1 MTTQTAT
8 TTATAVAGR
17 TLEIDRSHS
26 EVAFQVRHLLSK
38 VRGRFGE
45 FSGTIQYDETNPQN
59 SHVEVTIQA
68 RSIDTAEAD
77 RDKHLRSAD
86 FFEVDKYPT
95 LTFTS
100 TSVAPAL
107 NAVEGPQG
115 GGSYDVVGNLTVHGV
130 TKEVTLPASFL
141 GTAQD
146 PWGNTKFVFE
156 AELTLNR
163 KDFGLTWNAALETGG
178 FLVGD
183 EVRVSLSIQAK

>member
-8 TTATAVAGR
+8 AVAAR

-59 SHVEVTIQA
+59 SRVDVTIQA

-77 RDKHLRSAD
+77 RDTHLRSAD
-86 FFEVDKYPT
+86 FFDVDKYKT

-100 TSVAPAL
+100 TSVTPR
-107 NAVEGPQG
+107 G
-115 GGSYDVVGNLTVHGV
+115 GNNYDVAGNLTVHGV

-183 EVRVSLSIQAK
+183 DVKVTLSIQAK